1 MINGTEL
8 PDVLKSLMP
17 AKVQVVVGGH
27 VLFMRT
33 PTLAKVGSL
42 QKILAQL
49 DLTPVAKRVASFF
62 MKSSDVKSFGEALSG
77 ELVGAL
83 QALLSEVG
91 PGAMN
96 IIADGVAALLDTQEN
111 VSILQRAEV
120 IGPPTTEQIDGVHII
135 SQELHT
141 FVRDELTVPQ
151 AQYIVTE
158 AIKLTNADALGKL
171 LKGLVDRVR
180 AAMAT
185 EVSTKPQEKMEP
197 VTH

>member
-8 PDVLKSLMP
+8 TDVLKNLMP
-17 AKVQVVVGGH
+17 AKVQVVVGEH
-27 VLFMRT
+27 VLAMRT

-49 DLTPVAKRVASFF
+49 DLTPVAQRVASFF
-62 MKSSDVKSFGEALSG
+62 LKSSDVTSFGEALSG

-91 PGAMN
+91 PEAMTTITDGA
-96 IIADGVAALLDTQEN
+96 AALLDTQEN
-111 VSILQRAEV
+111 VAALERAKV
-120 IGPPTTEQIDGVHII
+120 IAASDGEQIDGVHII
-135 SQELHT
+135 CQDLHT
-141 FVRDELTVPQ
+141 FVRNELTVPQ

-185 EVSTKPQEKMEP
+185 EVSETTEEPPKPL
-197 VTH
+197 TH